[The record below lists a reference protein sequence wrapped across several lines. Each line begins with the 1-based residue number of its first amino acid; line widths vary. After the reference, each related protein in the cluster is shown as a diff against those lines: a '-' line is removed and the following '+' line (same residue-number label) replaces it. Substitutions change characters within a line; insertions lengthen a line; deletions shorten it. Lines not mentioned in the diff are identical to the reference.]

1 MDLSQRLTR
10 KARAGARPR
19 DWRSCM
25 SDNVAYALLVY
36 TGLQIFV
43 TVHALAKGA
52 STALPYLA
60 LIVLVAAII
69 PFCRYFERR
78 WTSLPDEAAFDP
90 GLAPRFRR
98 DRTILWSLAILAPL
112 SMTGLVALLQGS

>member
-1 MDLSQRLTR
+1 MALGERLTR
-10 KARAGARPR
+10 RTRTVVPPR
-19 DWRSCM
+19 DWRAAM
-25 SDNVAYALLVY
+25 STNVAYALLVY

-52 STALPYLA
+52 STALPYFA

-78 WTSLPDEAAFDP
+78 WTSLGDDRAFDP
-90 GLAPRFRR
+90 ALASRFHR
-98 DRTILWSLAILAPL
+98 DQAVLWTLAIVAPL
-112 SMTGLVALLQGS
+112 VMTGLVKLFMR